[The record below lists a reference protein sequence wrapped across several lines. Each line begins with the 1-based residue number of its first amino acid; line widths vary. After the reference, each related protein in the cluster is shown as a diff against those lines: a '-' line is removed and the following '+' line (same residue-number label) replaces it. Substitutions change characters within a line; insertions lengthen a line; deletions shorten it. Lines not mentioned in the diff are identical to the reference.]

1 MLEDLVQ
8 IVVPLG
14 LCVALPCI
22 IVWLVLRKKIN
33 DTNQRTQVLLAAIEK
48 QGDIDVEEFLKKMEP
63 AKPLLKV
70 KLLNRLLW
78 GCICS
83 LIGLGLTVT
92 AIFMIQLKD
101 ELMALLIPS
110 LSFLAVGIAFLINY
124 FVGKKMLR
132 KELETEAQKG

>member
-48 QGDIDVEEFLKKMEP
+48 QGDIDVEEFLKKMES

-132 KELETEAQKG
+132 KELETEAQKE

>member
-48 QGDIDVEEFLKKMEP
+48 QGDIDVEEFLKKMES

-132 KELETEAQKG
+132 KELETEALKG

>member
-1 MLEDLVQ
+1 MEELVELF
-8 IVVPLG
+8 VPLG
-14 LCVALPCI
+14 ICVALPCV
-22 IVWLVLRKKIN
+22 IVWLTLRKKTN

-132 KELETEAQKG
+132 EELETEALKG

>member
-63 AKPLLKV
+63 ARPLLKT

-92 AIFMIQLKD
+92 AMFLIQLKD
-101 ELMALLIPS
+101 EMVALLIPS

-132 KELETEAQKG
+132 KELETEAQKE

>member
-1 MLEDLVQ
+1 MEELVELL
-8 IVVPLG
+8 VPLG
-14 LCVALPCI
+14 ICVALPCV

-33 DTNQRTQVLLAAIEK
+33 DTNQRTQVVLAAIEK

-83 LIGLGLTVT
+83 VIGLGLTVT

-132 KELETEAQKG
+132 EELETEAQKE

>member
-132 KELETEAQKG
+132 KELETEAQKE